1 MSLPTLLWFLIFT
14 YLPMFGIIIAFKNYR
29 LQPGGHGFIYNLL
42 HSEWAGFGNFKYF
55 FTSNSFTMLLR
66 NTILYNI
73 AFIIISASVAVGG
86 ALMLSSMRNKRGSKV
101 YQTMMFLPYFMS
113 WVVVSYCVFAFLY
126 PEKGYFNAVL
136 QQFGQ
141 DSVSWVVVSYFVYA
155 LLTPERGYINGIITA
170 LGGERIMWYQENKYW
185 PFILIF
191 LNTWKGMGYGMVI
204 YLASITG
211 IDPSLYE
218 AAVMDGATKAQQA
231 RHITLPAIKPVFV
244 MMLILDCGKIFNS
257 DFGLFY
263 QVTGQ
268 LPASLYTTASTFD
281 TYIYM
286 AIQSTAPIGQ
296 TAAASFFQAICSC
309 GTILLANWV
318 VSKIDNENRII

>member
-1 MSLPTLLWFLIFT
+1 MASCITYFT
-14 YLPMFGIIIAFKNYR
+14 VTGT
-29 LQPGGHGFIYNLL
+29 
-42 HSEWAGFGNFKYF
+42 GFGNFEYF
-55 FTSNSFTMLLR
+55 FTSNAFTMLLR

-73 AFIIISASVAVGG
+73 VFIIISASVAVGG
-86 ALMLSSMRNKRGSKV
+86 ALMLSSMINKKASKV

-113 WVVVSYCVFAFLY
+113 WVVVSY
-126 PEKGYFNAVL
+126 
-136 QQFGQ
+136 
-141 DSVSWVVVSYFVYA
+141 FVYA
-155 LLTPERGYINGIITA
+155 LLTPERGLLNGLITA
-170 LGGERIMWYQENKYW
+170 LGGDPIMWYQEAKYW
-185 PFILIF
+185 PFIIVF
-191 LNTWKGMGYGMVI
+191 LNTWKGMGYGMVM

-218 AAVMDGATKAQQA
+218 AAVMDGANKKQQM
-231 RHITLPAIKPVFV
+231 RHITLPGIKPVFV

-268 LPASLYTTASTFD
+268 IPASLYETVSTFD
-281 TYIYM
+281 TFVYK
-286 AIQSTAPIGQ
+286 AIKSTAPIGQ

-318 VSKIDNENRII
+318 VSKVDNENRII

>member
-1 MSLPTLLWFLIFT
+1 MGNRKTTDGGGSKSGKPWWKRWSRDDTELFLLSLPTLLWFLTFS

-42 HSEWAGFGNFKYF
+42 HSEWAGFGNFSYF

-113 WVVVSYCVFAFLY
+113 WVVVSY
-126 PEKGYFNAVL
+126 
-136 QQFGQ
+136 
-141 DSVSWVVVSYFVYA
+141 FVYA
-155 LLTPERGYINGIITA
+155 LLTPERGYINGIITS
-170 LGGERIMWYQENKYW
+170 LGGERIMWYQEPKYW

-191 LNTWKGMGYGMVI
+191 LNTWKGMGYGMVL

-218 AAVMDGATKAQQA
+218 AAVMDGATKKQQA
-231 RHITLPAIKPVFV
+231 KHITLPAIKPVFI

-263 QVTGQ
+263 QVTGRI
-268 LPASLYTTASTFD
+268 PASLYTTVSTFD
-281 TYIYM
+281 TYIYN

-309 GTILLANWV
+309 GTILFANWV
-318 VSKIDNENRII
+318 VSKLDNENRII

>member
-1 MSLPTLLWFLIFT
+1 MRTNKTSVSPPKKRKRKFSKDDLELTLLSAPTLMWYFIFC
-14 YLPMFGIIIAFKNYR
+14 YLPMFGIIIAFKQYK
-29 LQPGGHGFIYNLL
+29 LQPGGHGFVYNLL
-42 HSEWAGFGNFKYF
+42 HSEWAGFSNFEYF
-55 FTSNSFTMLLR
+55 FTSNAFAMLLR

-86 ALMLSSMRNKRGSKV
+86 ALMLSSMINKRASKV

-113 WVVVSYCVFAFLY
+113 WVVVSY
-126 PEKGYFNAVL
+126 
-136 QQFGQ
+136 
-141 DSVSWVVVSYFVYA
+141 FVYA
-155 LLTPERGYINGIITA
+155 LLTPERGLLNGLITM
-170 LGGERIMWYQENKYW
+170 LGGDPVMWYQEAKYW
-185 PFILIF
+185 PYIIVF
-191 LNTWKGMGYGMVI
+191 LNTWKGMGYGMVM

-218 AAVMDGATKAQQA
+218 AAVMDGANKKQQM
-231 RHITLPAIKPVFV
+231 RHITLPGIKPVFI

-268 LPASLYTTASTFD
+268 IPASLYETVSTFD
-281 TYIYM
+281 TFVFK
-286 AIQSTAPIGQ
+286 AIKSTAPIGQ

-309 GTILLANWV
+309 ATILLANWV
-318 VSKIDNENRII
+318 VSKVDHENRII

>member
-1 MSLPTLLWFLIFT
+1 MRKNKTSVSPVKKGRKRFTKDDLELTLLSVPTLLWYFIFC
-14 YLPMFGIIIAFKNYR
+14 YLPMFGIIIAFKQYK
-29 LQPGGHGFIYNLL
+29 LQPGGHGFVYNLL
-42 HSEWAGFGNFKYF
+42 HSEWTGFANFEYF
-55 FTSNSFTMLLR
+55 FTSNAFSMLLR

-86 ALMLSSMRNKRGSKV
+86 ALMLSNMINKRASKV

-113 WVVVSYCVFAFLY
+113 WVVVSY
-126 PEKGYFNAVL
+126 
-136 QQFGQ
+136 
-141 DSVSWVVVSYFVYA
+141 FVYA
-155 LLTPERGYINGIITA
+155 LLTPEKGLLNGLITM
-170 LGGERIMWYQENKYW
+170 LGGDPIMWYQEAKYW
-185 PFILIF
+185 PYIIVF
-191 LNTWKGMGYGMVI
+191 LNTWKGMGYGMVM

-218 AAVMDGATKAQQA
+218 AAVMDGANKKQQM
-231 RHITLPAIKPVFV
+231 RHITLPGIKPVFI

-268 LPASLYTTASTFD
+268 IPASLYETVSTFD
-281 TYIYM
+281 TFVFK
-286 AIQSTAPIGQ
+286 AIKSTAPIGQ

-309 GTILLANWV
+309 ATILLANWV
-318 VSKIDNENRII
+318 VSKVDHENRII

>member
-1 MSLPTLLWFLIFT
+1 MGIRKSTDGGRLRHGKPWWKRWSRDDTELFALSLPTLLWFLIFS

-73 AFIIISASVAVGG
+73 VF
-86 ALMLSSMRNKRGSKV
+86 SSMRNKRGSKV
-101 YQTMMFLPYFMS
+101 YQTMMFLPYFM
-113 WVVVSYCVFAFLY
+113 
-126 PEKGYFNAVL
+126 
-136 QQFGQ
+136 
-141 DSVSWVVVSYFVYA
+141 SWVVVSYFVYA

-185 PFILIF
+185 PFIIVF

-204 YLASITG
+204 YLESITG

-231 RHITLPAIKPVFV
+231 KHITLPAIKPVFV

-309 GTILLANWV
+309 ATILLANWI

>member
-1 MSLPTLLWFLIFT
+1 MKKMRTKKTSVSPVKARKKRWTKDDTELTLLSVPTLIWYFIFC
-14 YLPMFGIIIAFKNYR
+14 YLPMFGVVIAFKNYK
-29 LQPGGHGFIYNLL
+29 LSPGGHGFLYNLF
-42 HSEWAGFGNFKYF
+42 HSEWAGFSNFEF
-55 FTSNSFTMLLR
+55 FFSSNAFSMLLR

-73 AFIIISASVAVGG
+73 VFIIISASVAVGG
-86 ALMLSSMRNKRGSKV
+86 ALMLSSMINQKGSKI

-113 WVVVSYCVFAFLY
+113 WVVVSY
-126 PEKGYFNAVL
+126 
-136 QQFGQ
+136 
-141 DSVSWVVVSYFVYA
+141 FVYA
-155 LLTPERGYINGIITA
+155 LLTPEKGYLNGMITA
-170 LGGERIMWYQENKYW
+170 LGGDPVMWYQEAKYW
-185 PFILIF
+185 PFILVL
-191 LNTWKGMGYGMVI
+191 LNTWKGMGYGMVM

-218 AAVMDGATKAQQA
+218 AAVMDGATKRQQMI
-231 RHITLPAIKPVFV
+231 HITLPGIKPVFV

-263 QVTGQ
+263 QVTGGI
-268 LPASLYTTASTFD
+268 PASLYETVSTFD
-281 TYIYM
+281 TYVYN
-286 AIQSTAPIGQ
+286 AIQSSAPIGQ

>member
-1 MSLPTLLWFLIFT
+1 MGIHKSTDGGRIRHGKPWWKRWSRDDTELFVLSLPTLLWFLIFT

-113 WVVVSYCVFAFLY
+113 WVVVSYIV
-126 PEKGYFNAVL
+126 
-136 QQFGQ
+136 
-141 DSVSWVVVSYFVYA
+141 
-155 LLTPERGYINGIITA
+155 
-170 LGGERIMWYQENKYW
+170 
-185 PFILIF
+185 F

-257 DFGLFY
+257 DFGLFF

>member
-1 MSLPTLLWFLIFT
+1 MGIRKSTDGGGIRRGRPWWKRWSRDDTELFALSLPTLLWFLIFT

-113 WVVVSYCVFAFLY
+113 WVVVSY
-126 PEKGYFNAVL
+126 
-136 QQFGQ
+136 
-141 DSVSWVVVSYFVYA
+141 FVYA

-218 AAVMDGATKAQQA
+218 AATVDGASKWQKMMKIDIPLLMPTATIMFILRMGSVMSVGFEKVYLLQNNLNTASSEIISTYVYKMGLVSSQYS
-231 RHITLPAIKPVFV
+231 LSSAI
-244 MMLILDCGKIFNS
+244 
-257 DFGLFY
+257 GLFNN
-263 QVTGQ
+263 
-268 LPASLYTTASTFD
+268 LINLAL
-281 TYIYM
+281 
-286 AIQSTAPIGQ
+286 
-296 TAAASFFQAICSC
+296 
-309 GTILLANWV
+309 LLAVNYIS
-318 VSKIDNENRII
+318 SKMSDTSLV

>member
-1 MSLPTLLWFLIFT
+1 MGNRKTSDGGRTNSGRPWWKRWSRDDTELFLLSLPTLTWFLIFS
-14 YLPMFGIIIAFKNYR
+14 YLPMFGIIIAFKNYK
-29 LQPGGHGFIYNLL
+29 LQQGGHGFIYNLL
-42 HSEWAGFGNFKYF
+42 HSEWAGFGNFNYF

-86 ALMLSSMRNKRGSKV
+86 ALMLSSMRNKKGSKV

-113 WVVVSYCVFAFLY
+113 WVVI
-126 PEKGYFNAVL
+126 
-136 QQFGQ
+136 
-141 DSVSWVVVSYFVYA
+141 SYFVYA
-155 LLTPERGYINGIITA
+155 LLTPERGYINGIITS
-170 LGGERIMWYQENKYW
+170 LGGERIMWYQEPKYW

-191 LNTWKGMGYGMVI
+191 LNTWKGMGYGMVL

-218 AAVMDGATKAQQA
+218 AAVMDGATKRQQA
-231 RHITLPAIKPVFV
+231 KHITLPAIKPVFI

-263 QVTGQ
+263 QVTGRV
-268 LPASLYTTASTFD
+268 PASLYTTVSTFD
-281 TYIYM
+281 TYIYN
-286 AIQSTAPIGQ
+286 AIQSSAPIGQ

-309 GTILLANWV
+309 GTILFANWV
-318 VSKIDNENRII
+318 VSKLDNENRII